1 MQNTN
6 IKPESPKGQVGFIFL
21 YYFDIILIHI
31 VLTMLFFMHLNN
43 FFSYFL
49 KAFEKL
55 LLNLSILEDKY
66 GHI

>member
-6 IKPESPKGQVGFIFL
+6 IKPESPKRRVGFIFL
-21 YYFDIILIHI
+21 RFDIILIHI
-31 VLTMLFFMHLNN
+31 VLTLLFFMNLNN